1 MIKSSLICVDPFYD
15 SNTIDGITTQ
25 FVNSDILIRFESNI
39 KKSKNYKKITFK
51 KLTSDDFFFLNN
63 YDKFNLIYI
72 DGNHE
77 PEFIKRDIENSFK
90 FKKKNGIIWMDD
102 YGGSNCDKRKLSLYF
117 DKILDD
123 LKIKYNFKIIHKDYQ
138 LAIKLI
144 DIN

>member
-1 MIKSSLICVDPFYD
+1 
-15 SNTIDGITTQ
+15 
-25 FVNSDILIRFESNI
+25 
-39 KKSKNYKKITFK
+39 
-51 KLTSDDFFFLNN
+51 
-63 YDKFNLIYI
+63 
-72 DGNHE
+72 
-77 PEFIKRDIENSFK
+77 
-90 FKKKNGIIWMDD
+90 MDD